1 MKNIFIYNKQ
11 DEQSEILAAELS
23 KKLISAGF
31 NVQKSFFSTTKFG
44 APNPS
49 VTEVNATE
57 MTIVVGGDGAF
68 LKAVHATNFSS
79 KPILGINNGHLGFF
93 SDFESTELDKV
104 VDVCKSE
111 DFTIQKHRIIE
122 IELEGMHGPVVL
134 GPALNDVAVKKS
146 GGSLIHL
153 NVSIGDKLIENF
165 SGDGILI
172 SSSAGSTAYNY
183 SLGGSIVDPALDLLQ
198 VTPMAPANNTAYRS
212 FTSSLLLPASEKI
225 VLTAGDVAGSSIIID
240 GEEHVV
246 SDFKEVSISLSEQEI
261 QIVRLPGYSFWN
273 KVTSKFL

>member
-1 MKNIFIYNKQ
+1 ME
-11 DEQSEILAAELS
+11 DERSEKLAAELS
-23 KKLISAGF
+23 QKLSAAGF
-31 NVQKSFFSTTKFG
+31 NVQKSFFGRKKFG
-44 APNPS
+44 VLNPG
-49 VTEVNATE
+49 VTEVNETE
-57 MTIVVGGDGAF
+57 MTIVIGGDGAF
-68 LKAVHATNFSS
+68 LRAVHAIEFSN

-93 SDFESTELDKV
+93 SDFESSELDKV
-104 VDVCKSE
+104 VEACKSE
-111 DFTIQKHRIIE
+111 SFTIQKHRIINV
-122 IELEGMHGPVVL
+122 ELKGEYGPVSL

-153 NVSIGDKLIENF
+153 SVSIGDKFIENF

-198 VTPMAPANNTAYRS
+198 LTPMAPANNTAYRS
-212 FTSSLLLPASEKI
+212 FTSSLLLPSTEKI
-225 VLTAGDVAGSSIIID
+225 VISKEDATGASIIID

-246 SDFKEVSISLSEQEI
+246 LGFIEVSISLSDDEI

-273 KVTSKFL
+273 KVKTKFL

>member
-1 MKNIFIYNKQ
+1 MKNIYIYNKK
-11 DEQSEILAAELS
+11 DEQSEKLTAQLS
-23 KKLISAGF
+23 LKLSQAGF
-31 NVQKSFFSTTKFG
+31 NVQKTFVEDG
-44 APNPS
+44 L
-49 VTEVNATE
+49 EATD

-68 LKAVHATNFSS
+68 LKAVHATKFST

-93 SDFESTELDKV
+93 SEFESTQLDKV
-104 VDVCKSE
+104 VEVCKTE
-111 DFTIQKHRIIE
+111 KYQIQKHKVIKI
-122 IELEGMHGPVVL
+122 VVD
-134 GPALNDVAVKKS
+134 GENGEYTFDPALNDVAVKKS

-153 NVSIGDKLIENF
+153 NVSIGDKLIEKF

-212 FTSSLLLPASEKI
+212 FTSSLLLPGTEKI
-225 VLTAGDVAGSSIIID
+225 VITSDEASGSSIIID
-240 GEEHVV
+240 GEEHVMLE
-246 SDFKEVSISLSEQEI
+246 FKRISISLSENEV

>member
-1 MKNIFIYNKQ
+1 MKNIFIYNKI
-11 DEQSEILAAELS
+11 DDQSEKLAAELS
-23 KKLISAGF
+23 EKLASAGF
-31 NVQKSFFSTTKFG
+31 NVQKTFSDSTD
-44 APNPS
+44 
-49 VTEVNATE
+49 

-93 SDFESTELDKV
+93 SEFESSELDKV
-104 VDVCKSE
+104 IEICKSE
-111 DFTIQKHRIIE
+111 KFQIQKHRIIE
-122 IELEGMHGPVVL
+122 VGLEDAHGLAVL
-134 GPALNDVAVKKS
+134 SPALNDVAVKKS

-153 NVSIGDKLIENF
+153 NVLIGEKLIEKF

-212 FTSSLLLPASEKI
+212 FTSSLLLPSTEKI
-225 VLTAGDVAGSSIIID
+225 VITAGDAAGSSIIID

-246 SDFKEVSISLSEQEI
+246 LDFKKISISLSHDEI
-261 QIVRLPGYSFWN
+261 QIVRLPDYSFWN

>member
-1 MKNIFIYNKQ
+1 MENIFIYNKP
-11 DEQSEILAAELS
+11 DGRSEKLKAELS
-23 KKLISAGF
+23 KKLSDAGF
-31 NVQKSFFSTTKFG
+31 NVQKSFFARTRFG
-44 APNPS
+44 MPNPS
-49 VTEVNATE
+49 VTEVNETE
-57 MTIVVGGDGAF
+57 MIIVIGGDGAF
-68 LKAVHATNFSS
+68 LKAVHEVEFTD

-93 SDFESTELDKV
+93 SDFESTELDEV
-104 VDVCKSE
+104 VEICKSE
-111 DFTIQKHRIIE
+111 NYITQKHRIIDV
-122 IELEGMHGPVVL
+122 ELKGLYGRVNL

-153 NVSIGDKLIENF
+153 NVLIGDKLIETF

-183 SLGGSIVDPALDLLQ
+183 SLGGSIVDPSLDLLQ

-225 VLTAGDVAGSSIIID
+225 VIESRDATGSSIIID
-240 GEEHVV
+240 GEEHSV
-246 SDFKEVSISLSEQEI
+246 SDFIDISISLSEKEI
-261 QIVRLPGYSFWN
+261 QIVRLSNYSFWK